1 MLAPAV
7 FFVVV
12 FFLFVNTWGA
22 CVFGT
27 TAAFDR
33 PACVDSLVNH
43 WQEKLSVTSVSEDA
57 VTHTHT
63 HTSTRYLIKSKR
75 EEEING
81 HNFHVNVGRVC

>member
-63 HTSTRYLIKSKR
+63 HINMISDKEQKR
-75 EEEING
+75 RRNK
-81 HNFHVNVGRVC
+81 RS